1 MFHRLTVK
9 IQTLCTK
16 SMCSSIASDLFLNA
30 ISFAVILQTAHFR
43 RNSRKS
49 LNVLV
54 VQKFAIYTEGGD
66 SATTIHLFGSV
77 YLSSASPIR
86 QNHLLG
92 TVPAGLFF
100 RSNPFRIYLQNLSCT
115 AAIETPCHGTDGTS
129 L

>member
-1 MFHRLTVK
+1 MRSLSPLFYRQHIFVE
-9 IQTLCTK
+9 IQG
-16 SMCSSIASDLFLNA
+16 I
-30 ISFAVILQTAHFR
+30 
-43 RNSRKS
+43 KS